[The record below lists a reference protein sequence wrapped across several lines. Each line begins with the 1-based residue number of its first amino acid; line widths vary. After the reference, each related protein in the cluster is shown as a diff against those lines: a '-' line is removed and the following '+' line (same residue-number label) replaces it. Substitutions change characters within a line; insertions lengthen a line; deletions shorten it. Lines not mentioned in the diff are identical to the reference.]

1 MGEGVWELRK
11 GEKKCRK
18 KKKRETAKNVRHRVV
33 IGLGWTVSVLVWW
46 VGTL

>member
-18 KKKRETAKNVRHRVV
+18 KKRETAKNVRQRVV
-33 IGLGWTVSVLVWW
+33 IGLVWTVSVLYWW